1 MISGI
6 IARARSLWRGVRRRS
21 DVEAEM
27 VEEFRLH
34 QELRAADLV
43 RAGLSPAEA
52 ARRARLEFGST
63 ERYLDEGRASRALHR
78 VDALRFSWLDVKLG
92 LRMLV
97 KYPGLTLVGGLA
109 FAFAIWVAA
118 GAFEFAGQVLSPRL
132 PLPDA
137 DRVVALESWDAAA
150 GRAEPRVLH
159 DFAAWR
165 AELKSV
171 EELGAYRLAERN
183 LITSEGE
190 SRPVEVAEISA
201 SAFRVARA
209 RPLLGRA
216 LGDADERPGA
226 PAVAVIGHDLWQA
239 RFGGDPNVVGRVVQL
254 GRRPTTVVGVMPE
267 GFAFPVAQSLW
278 VPLRLSP
285 LDYPRGEGP
294 ALHLF
299 ARLAPGATLEEAQ
312 AELTTW
318 GRRAATDFP
327 GTHQHLRPR
336 VMPYAQSIALVD
348 GSELFLTRASYGF
361 FIMLVVLICGNVAL
375 LLFARAATREGELV
389 VRSALGASR
398 GRIVG
403 QLFAEA
409 LVLGGVAAAVGLG
422 AANIGVRL
430 LVRAIEMHSGRLPFW
445 FHADL
450 SPWTVLYAAGLTVL
464 GAAIAGVL
472 PGLKATRGLQAR
484 LRQAAAGAGGL
495 TFGGIWTA
503 VIVVQIAVTLGFPVV
518 AFGIYG
524 DVREVRAMVA
534 DFPATEFLSARIA
547 LDREPPPGADT
558 SSAAFVARR
567 QATARELERRLLVE
581 PGVVGVTF
589 AERLPR
595 MHHLPHWIEVD
606 SGGAAPQDPRFPG
619 GYRTSS
625 AAVDLD
631 YFDVLGAPVLAG
643 RAFHAGDLAPGH
655 DTAGAG
661 GAHPRVVIVNE
672 SFVRLVLGGR
682 NPIGR
687 HLRYAWRN
695 DASGPLSGE
704 AEPGA
709 WHEIIG
715 VVPDLGM
722 SKATDPKVAGFY
734 HPLAADVVPLH
745 VAVHVRG
752 GDAAAF
758 APRLRAVAAAVDPTL
773 RLDAV
778 ARMDTLADSG
788 IEWAMFWV
796 RLVAVVSAVAM
807 LLSLAGIY
815 AVMSFTVARRTREIG
830 IRVALGA
837 SRRRVVAAVFA
848 RPLAQVG
855 LGVVAGGVL
864 TAMFGDSVRPTA
876 LMGALG
882 YSVLMLGVCL
892 LACIVPTRRALQV
905 QPTEALRA
913 DG

>member
-1 MISGI
+1 MVRMISGLV
-6 IARARSLWRGVRRRS
+6 ARTCSLWRGIRRG
-21 DVEAEM
+21 DGLLAEM
-27 VEEFRLH
+27 DEEFRLH
-34 QELRAADLV
+34 LELRTEDLT
-43 RAGLSPAEA
+43 RSGLPPEE
-52 ARRARLEFGST
+52 ARRQARIEFGST
-63 ERYLDEGRASRALHR
+63 ERYKDEGRESRG
-78 VDALRFSWLDVKLG
+78 LRHFDDVRMSWLDVKLG
-92 LRMLV
+92 VRMLV
-97 KYPGLTLVGGLA
+97 KYPGLTLTGGLA

-118 GAFEFAGQVLSPRL
+118 AAFEFAGQVLSPRL

-150 GRAEPRVLH
+150 SSAEPRVLH

-165 AELKSV
+165 AGLKSV
-171 EELGAYRLAERN
+171 AELGAYRLAQRN
-183 LITSEGE
+183 LIASDGE
-190 SRPVEVAEISA
+190 PRPAEVAEISA
-201 SAFRVARA
+201 SAFRVALA
-209 RPLLGRA
+209 RPRLGRA

-254 GRRPTTVVGVMPE
+254 GRTPTTVVGVMPE

-294 ALHLF
+294 ALRLF
-299 ARLAPGATLEEAQ
+299 ARLAPGASLAEAQ

-318 GRRAATDFP
+318 GRRAAADFP
-327 GTHQHLRPR
+327 STHQYLRPR
-336 VMPYAQSIALVD
+336 VMPYAQSVALIS
-348 GSELFLTRASYGF
+348 GSELFVTRASYGF
-361 FIMLVVLICGNVAL
+361 FVMLVVLICGNVAL
-375 LLFARAATREGELV
+375 LMFARAATREGEIII
-389 VRSALGASR
+389 RNALGASR

-409 LVLGGVAAAVGLG
+409 LVLLGVAAAAGLW
-422 AANIGVRL
+422 AAGLGVRL
-430 LVRAIEMHSGRLPFW
+430 LVHAIEANSGQRLPFW

-450 SPWTVLYAAGLTVL
+450 SPWTVLYAVGLTVL
-464 GAAIAGVL
+464 GAAVAGVL
-472 PGLKATRGLQAR
+472 PALKVTRGLQAR

-495 TFGGIWTA
+495 RFGGIWTA
-503 VIVVQIAVTLGFPVV
+503 VIVAQIAVTLGFPVV
-518 AFGIYG
+518 AFNVAR
-524 DVREVRAMVA
+524 DAVNTRAMVA

-558 SSAAFVARR
+558 SFAAFVARQ
-567 QATARELERRLLVE
+567 QATVRELARRLRAE
-581 PGVVGVTF
+581 PAVVGVTL
-589 AERLPR
+589 ANRLPR
-595 MHHLPHWIEVD
+595 MDHPPYMIEVD
-606 SGGAAPQDPRFPG
+606 SGGAAPEHPGFPG

-625 AAVDLD
+625 ATVDAD
-631 YFDVLGAPVLAG
+631 YFHVLGAPVRAG
-643 RAFHAGDLAPGH
+643 RAFHAGDFAP
-655 DTAGAG
+655 DS
-661 GAHPRVVIVNE
+661 RVVIVNE

-687 HLRYAWRN
+687 RLRHPSGAG
-695 DASGPLSGE
+695 GPLSGGV
-704 AEPGA
+704 EPGP
-709 WHEIIG
+709 WHEIVG

-734 HPLAADVVPLH
+734 QPLAADVAGPLH

-758 APRLRAVAAAVDPTL
+758 APRLRAVAAAADPTL
-773 RLDAV
+773 RVDAV
-778 ARMDTLADSG
+778 ARMDTLSDPAIQFST
-788 IEWAMFWV
+788 FWV
-796 RLVAVVSAVAM
+796 RLLAVVSAVAM
-807 LLSLAGIY
+807 LLSMAGIY

-855 LGVVAGGVL
+855 LGAVAGGVL
-864 TAMFGDSVRPTA
+864 TVLLGGGVEQATP
-876 LMGALG
+876 GALVG
-882 YSVLMLGVCL
+882 ALVYTVLMLGVCL

>member
-1 MISGI
+1 V
-6 IARARSLWRGVRRRS
+6 IAGMLSRLRTLWRDSRTNV
-21 DVEAEM
+21 DAEM
-27 VEEFRLH
+27 AEEFRLH
-34 QELRAADLV
+34 IELRAADLMT
-43 RAGLSPAEA
+43 AGVAPRDAVA
-52 ARRARLEFGST
+52 QARREFGST
-63 ERYLDEGRASRALHR
+63 ERYQREGRRSRGLGPIDELRMSAL
-78 VDALRFSWLDVKLG
+78 DFKLG
-92 LRMLV
+92 VRMLV
-97 KYPGLTLVGGLA
+97 KYPGLTLTGGLA

-165 AELKSV
+165 VELKSV
-171 EELGAYRLAERN
+171 AELGAYRLAQRN
-183 LITSEGE
+183 LITADGE
-190 SRPVEVAEISA
+190 ARPAEVAEISA

-216 LGDADERPGA
+216 LGEADERPDA
-226 PAVAVIGHDLWQA
+226 PAVAVIGHDLWRA
-239 RFGGDPNVVGRVVQL
+239 RFGGDPNVVGRVARL
-254 GRRPTTVVGVMPE
+254 GRTPTTVVGVMPE
-267 GFAFPVAQSLW
+267 GFAFPVAQSMW

-285 LDYPRGEGP
+285 LDYPRRGGP
-294 ALHLF
+294 AITIF
-299 ARLAPGATLEEAQ
+299 GRLAPGATLAEAQ

-318 GRRAATDFP
+318 GRRAAADFP
-327 GTHQHLRPR
+327 STHQHLRPR
-336 VMPYAQSIALVD
+336 VMPYAQSVALVE
-348 GSELFLTRASYGF
+348 GGELFVTRASYGF

-375 LLFARAATREGELV
+375 LMFARAATREGELA
-389 VRSALGASR
+389 VRNALGASR
-398 GRIVG
+398 GRIVA

-409 LVLGGVAAAVGLG
+409 LVLGGLAAAAGLG
-422 AANIGVRL
+422 AAGLGVRL
-430 LVRAIEMHSGRLPFW
+430 LVRAFEAHSGRLPFW
-445 FHADL
+445 FHAGL

-472 PGLKATRGLQAR
+472 PGLKVTRGLQAR

-503 VIVVQIAVTLGFPVV
+503 VIVAQIAVTLAFPVV
-518 AFGIYG
+518 AFGVYG
-524 DVREVRAMVA
+524 GVRGARAMVA
-534 DFPATEFLSARIA
+534 DFPAAEFLSARIA
-547 LDREPPPGADT
+547 LDREPLPGADT
-558 SSAAFVARR
+558 SFAAFVARR
-567 QATARELERRLLVE
+567 QATARELERRLHAE

-595 MHHLPHWIEVD
+595 MSHLPHWIEVD
-606 SGGAAPQDPRFPG
+606 SGGAAPHDPRFPG

-625 AAVDLD
+625 SAVEAD
-631 YFDVLGAPVLAG
+631 YFDVLGAPVRAG
-643 RAFHAGDLAPGH
+643 RAFHAGDLAP
-655 DTAGAG
+655 DS
-661 GAHPRVVIVNE
+661 RVVIVNE

-687 HLRYAWRN
+687 HLRDRYGARN
-695 DASGPLSGE
+695 PLSGD
-704 AEPGA
+704 AEPGP
-709 WHEIIG
+709 WHEIVG

-722 SKATDPKVAGFY
+722 AAATDPKVAGVY
-734 HPLAADVVPLH
+734 HPLAADVVVPLH

-752 GDAAAF
+752 DPVAF

-773 RLDAV
+773 RIDV
-778 ARMDTLADSG
+778 IARMDTLSNPG
-788 IEWAMFWV
+788 IEFAMFWV
-796 RLVAVVSAVAM
+796 RLLAVVSAVAM
-807 LLSLAGIY
+807 LLSMAGIY
-815 AVMSFTVARRTREIG
+815 AVMSFTVTRRTREIG

-855 LGVVAGGVL
+855 LGILAGGVL
-864 TAMFGDSVRPTA
+864 TVLLSDGIDDPTPRA
-876 LMGALG
+876 LVGTLV
-882 YSVLMLGVCL
+882 YTVLMLGVCL

-905 QPTEALRA
+905 EPTEALRA